1 MLVPIC
7 FSIFGL
13 YKLYNKEKKDED
25 LNKTILIFT
34 LVGILICIVSIMMAG
49 STPRYLADYAWIL
62 IIAGIMTFV
71 ANWNNCET
79 VEAKQ
84 ILERILGFM
93 VVYIIL
99 INFCAGIVS
108 EKENFKINSP
118 KNYYKLKYVVDF
130 WE

>member
-99 INFCAGIVS
+99 I
-108 EKENFKINSP
+108 
-118 KNYYKLKYVVDF
+118 KL
-130 WE
+130 